1 MGIQLNAYLYFK
13 GKAREA
19 MEYYKKI
26 FGGDLDLQTFADI
39 PDAIPG
45 GITDDN
51 KDRIMHAKLEG
62 GDITLMAS
70 DSDKAS
76 PEAAKIELSLMGSNE
91 SHLREIFEELSE
103 GGKVNT
109 PLKKE
114 FWGDIFGNVTDK
126 YGITWMIDITPAK
139 A

>member
-1 MGIQLNAYLYFK
+1 MGVQLNAYLYFK

-19 MEYYKKI
+19 MEYYKNI
-26 FGGDLDLQTFADI
+26 FGGDLDLQTFADV

-45 GITDDN
+45 GINDSN
-51 KDRIMHAKLEG
+51 KDRIMHASLKG

-76 PEAAKIELSLMGSNE
+76 PEAAKIELSLMGSDE

-103 GGKVNT
+103 GGKVNS

-126 YGITWMIDITPAK
+126 YGITWMIDITPSK